1 MSQKLIAI
9 LRGLVPEQAVEIG
22 AALIDAGITRIEVPL
37 NSPSPLESI
46 RLLVD
51 RFAESAEIG
60 AGTVLN
66 VQDVKAVADTG
77 AGLIVSPNCDA
88 AVINETKKLGLTSLP
103 GVMTPSE
110 CFAALS
116 AGADGL
122 KLFPASLLGPDGL
135 KAIRAVLP
143 PEVEV
148 FPVGGVAEADMAAW
162 VKAGANGFGI
172 GSSLFRPGDDA
183 EKVSLAAKRH
193 VQSYDKARAHVG

>member
-122 KLFPASLLGPDGL
+122 KLFPASLLGPGGL

-183 EKVSLAAKRH
+183 GKVSRAAKRH